1 MSINSNDSNDSNDSN
16 ETNDSKETN
25 DLLEEIQ
32 VPEEFHKIINDF
44 IGDILITFPEYSG
57 IISRWNKGPLGSE
70 VAFRHCLKVFPE
82 RFFDILYKNVE
93 IFSKDSEVNTEFLPG
108 IVFKQLWS
116 YDISDKTR
124 ETIWKYLQLTLF
136 AVIGSVNSSSAL
148 GETAKLFEA
157 INEDELKTKLQ
168 ETMENMSNLFNFPKT
183 TDSKESN
190 EKEGEEPS
198 TNEDTNIP
206 MPNADDI
213 HKHIHEMMGGK
224 LGKLAM
230 ELAEE
235 TASDLNLDMENATNA
250 NDVFQQLFKN
260 PTKMMSMVK
269 NIGGK
274 LDEKIK
280 SGELKESELMS
291 EGLDLLNKMQSMPGM
306 NNMQK
311 MFSQMGIPG
320 LGGKG
325 GKMNMAAM
333 EAQMNK
339 NMKAAQM
346 KERMKEK
353 AASKAT
359 ATSKATAS
367 KAATSSPSNNTN
379 PVKPAYTEEELCKI
393 FSAGEKAEKTPRGAK
408 PPTKN
413 DTKNETKN
421 DTKNDTKNEPKNDTK
436 NEPKEKEI
444 LEPVK
449 KDKKDKKDKKKGK

>member
-1 MSINSNDSNDSNDSN
+1 MSTNST
-16 ETNDSKETN
+16 EPLEP
-25 DLLEEIQ
+25 LEEIQ

-57 IISRWNKGPLGSE
+57 IISRWNKASLDPDNKASLGSE

-82 RFFDILYKNVE
+82 RFFDILYKNAE
-93 IFSKDSEVNTEFLPG
+93 IFDTNSEVNTEFLPG

-136 AVIGSVNSSSAL
+136 AVIGSVQSSSAL

-168 ETMENMSNLFNFPKT
+168 ETMENMSNLFDLPKDE
-183 TDSKESN
+183 DSKESN
-190 EKEGEEPS
+190 EKEGEGD
-198 TNEDTNIP
+198 EDTNIP

-235 TASDLNLDMENATNA
+235 TASDLNLDMENATSA

-306 NNMQK
+306 DNMQK

-346 KERMKEK
+346 KERMK
-353 AASKAT
+353 AKAT
-359 ATSKATAS
+359 AKATTNKAS
-367 KAATSSPSNNTN
+367 ANATNNSSPSPNINAA
-379 PVKPAYTEEELCKI
+379 KPAYSEDELCKI

-408 PPTKN
+408 PPP
-413 DTKNETKN
+413 KN
-421 DTKNDTKNEPKNDTK
+421 DTKNDTIINA
-436 NEPKEKEI
+436 KEV
-444 LEPVK
+444 PVK
-449 KDKKDKKDKKKGK
+449 KDKKKKK

>member
-1 MSINSNDSNDSNDSN
+1 MSTTN
-16 ETNDSKETN
+16 EPSKS
-25 DLLEEIQ
+25 LEEIQ

-57 IISRWNKGPLGSE
+57 IISRWSKRSDKGSLDSDNKGTLGSDNNE
-70 VAFRHCLKVFPE
+70 SLGLNSEIAFRHCLKVFPE
-82 RFFDILYKNVE
+82 RFFDILYKNAE
-93 IFSKDSEVNTEFLPG
+93 IFDTNSEVNTEFLPG

-116 YDISDKTR
+116 YDISDNTR

-136 AVIGSVNSSSAL
+136 TVIGSVQSSSAL

-168 ETMENMSNLFNFPKT
+168 ETMENMSNLFDLP
-183 TDSKESN
+183 
-190 EKEGEEPS
+190 KEGEGEGEGNTDANADKEEPS
-198 TNEDTNIP
+198 TNEEP
-206 MPNADDI
+206 EGSSMPNADDI
-213 HKHIHEMMGGK
+213 HKHIQEMMGGK

-235 TASDLNLDMENATNA
+235 TASDLNLDMDNATSP
-250 NDVFQQLFKN
+250 NDMFQQLFKN

-346 KERMKEK
+346 KERMKAKATSKENAK
-353 AASKAT
+353 AASKT
-359 ATSKATAS
+359 
-367 KAATSSPSNNTN
+367 ATSSPSQSPSNNAA
-379 PVKPAYTEEELCKI
+379 KPAYTEEELCKI

-413 DTKNETKN
+413 
-421 DTKNDTKNEPKNDTK
+421 EPKNVDT
-436 NEPKEKEI
+436 PI
-444 LEPVK
+444 
-449 KDKKDKKDKKKGK
+449 KKDKKKKNK

>member
-1 MSINSNDSNDSNDSN
+1 
-16 ETNDSKETN
+16 
-25 DLLEEIQ
+25 
-32 VPEEFHKIINDF
+32 
-44 IGDILITFPEYSG
+44 
-57 IISRWNKGPLGSE
+57 
-70 VAFRHCLKVFPE
+70 
-82 RFFDILYKNVE
+82 
-93 IFSKDSEVNTEFLPG
+93 
-108 IVFKQLWS
+108 
-116 YDISDKTR
+116 
-124 ETIWKYLQLTLF
+124 
-136 AVIGSVNSSSAL
+136 
-148 GETAKLFEA
+148 
-157 INEDELKTKLQ
+157 
-168 ETMENMSNLFNFPKT
+168 
-183 TDSKESN
+183 
-190 EKEGEEPS
+190 
-198 TNEDTNIP
+198 
-206 MPNADDI
+206 
-213 HKHIHEMMGGK
+213 MMGGK

-235 TASDLNLDMENATNA
+235 TASDLNLDMENATSA

-291 EGLDLLNKMQSMPGM
+291 EGMDLLNKMQSMPGM

-346 KERMKEK
+346 KERMK
-353 AASKAT
+353 AKAT
-359 ATSKATAS
+359 AKAS
-367 KAATSSPSNNTN
+367 SATSNPNPSPNINAA
-379 PVKPAYTEEELCKI
+379 KPAYSEDELCKI

-413 DTKNETKN
+413 EP
-421 DTKNDTKNEPKNDTK
+421 KNDTKNEPKNDTIVK
-436 NEPKEKEI
+436 AKEV

-449 KDKKDKKDKKKGK
+449 KDKKDKKKKK

>member
-1 MSINSNDSNDSNDSN
+1 MSATTES
-16 ETNDSKETN
+16 
-25 DLLEEIQ
+25 LEEIQ
-32 VPEEFHKIINDF
+32 IPEEFHKIIKDF
-44 IGDILITFPEYSG
+44 IGDILTTFPEYSG
-57 IISRWNKGPLGSE
+57 IISRWNKGTENKGTDKGTDKETENNESDTDNKDSVGSE
-70 VAFRHCLKVFPE
+70 IAFRHCLKVFPE
-82 RFFDILYKNVE
+82 RFFDILYKNTE

-136 AVIGSVNSSSAL
+136 AVIGSVHSSSAL

-168 ETMENMSNLFNFPKT
+168 ETMENMSNLFNMPSSKKEDESKD
-183 TDSKESN
+183 DSKNDVNDDS
-190 EKEGEEPS
+190 GS
-198 TNEDTNIP
+198 AL
-206 MPNADDI
+206 PNADDI

-235 TASDLNLDMENATNA
+235 TASDLNLDMDNATNA

-291 EGLDLLNKMQSMPGM
+291 EGMELLNKMQTMPGM
-306 NNMQK
+306 DNIQK

-320 LGGKG
+320 LGK
-325 GKMNMAAM
+325 KMNMGAM

-346 KERMKEK
+346 KERMK
-353 AASKAT
+353 AKAT
-359 ATSKATAS
+359 TKAEATTKADKNANAVPCPT
-367 KAATSSPSNNTN
+367 K
-379 PVKPAYTEEELCKI
+379 PVYTEEELCKI

-408 PPTKN
+408 PPTKESV
-413 DTKNETKN
+413 TKESVTK
-421 DTKNDTKNEPKNDTK
+421 EPVKK
-436 NEPKEKEI
+436 EPVKKESVKKES
-444 LEPVK
+444 VK
-449 KDKKDKKDKKKGK
+449 KDKKKK

>member
-1 MSINSNDSNDSNDSN
+1 MSSTDKPNS
-16 ETNDSKETN
+16 
-25 DLLEEIQ
+25 LEEIL
-32 VPEEFHKIINDF
+32 VPEEFYKIINDF
-44 IGDILITFPEYSG
+44 VGDILTTFPEYSG
-57 IISRWNKGPLGSE
+57 IISRWYKVADITDIKGTE
-70 VAFRHCLKVFPE
+70 TAFRHCLKVFPE

-93 IFSKDSEVNTEFLPG
+93 IFDKESEVNTEFLPG

-116 YDISDKTR
+116 YDISEKTR

-136 AVIGSVNSSSAL
+136 AVIGSVHSSSDL

-157 INEDELKTKLQ
+157 INEDELKSKLQ
-168 ETMENMSNLFNFPKT
+168 ETMENMSNLFDFPKAE
-183 TDSKESN
+183 DLN
-190 EKEGEEPS
+190 EGVPLAEDEGVPL
-198 TNEDTNIP
+198 DTNGST

-213 HKHIHEMMGGK
+213 HKHIQEMMGGK

-235 TASDLNLDMENATNA
+235 TASDLNLDMDNTTNA
-250 NDVFQQLFKN
+250 NDVFKQLFKN

-280 SGELKESELMS
+280 SGEIKESELMS
-291 EGLDLLNKMQSMPGM
+291 EGMDLLNKMQSMPGM

-346 KERMKEK
+346 KERMK
-353 AASKAT
+353 AKAT
-359 ATSKATAS
+359 TKGT
-367 KAATSSPSNNTN
+367 TPSSTPAPT
-379 PVKPAYTEEELCKI
+379 PTKPAYSEEELYKI

-408 PPTKN
+408 PPTIK
-413 DTKNETKN
+413 ETK
-421 DTKNDTKNEPKNDTK
+421 ES
-436 NEPKEKEI
+436 KETI
-444 LEPVK
+444 VPVK
-449 KDKKDKKDKKKGK
+449 KDKKKKK

>member
-1 MSINSNDSNDSNDSN
+1 MSDTTES
-16 ETNDSKETN
+16 
-25 DLLEEIQ
+25 LEEIQ
-32 VPEEFHKIINDF
+32 IPEEFHKIIKDF
-44 IGDILITFPEYSG
+44 IGDILTTFPEYSG
-57 IISRWNKGPLGSE
+57 IISRWNKGPDNKGTENKETLGSE
-70 VAFRHCLKVFPE
+70 IAFRHCLKVFPE
-82 RFFDILYKNVE
+82 RFFDILYKNTE

-136 AVIGSVNSSSAL
+136 AVIGSVHSSSAL

-168 ETMENMSNLFNFPKT
+168 ETMENMSNLFNLPNETGQNESK
-183 TDSKESN
+183 DKESADSESN
-190 EKEGEEPS
+190 DDSGS
-198 TNEDTNIP
+198 AL
-206 MPNADDI
+206 PNADDI

-235 TASDLNLDMENATNA
+235 TASDLNLDMDNTTNA
-250 NDVFQQLFKN
+250 NEVFQQLFKN

-291 EGLDLLNKMQSMPGM
+291 EGMELLNKMQTMPGM
-306 NNMQK
+306 DNIQK

-320 LGGKG
+320 LGKG
-325 GKMNMAAM
+325 GKMNMGAM

-346 KERMKEK
+346 KERMK
-353 AASKAT
+353 AKAT
-359 ATSKATAS
+359 AKVETKAET
-367 KAATSSPSNNTN
+367 KANTVHCPTK
-379 PVKPAYTEEELCKI
+379 PVYTEEELCKI

-413 DTKNETKN
+413 
-421 DTKNDTKNEPKNDTK
+421 EPVK
-436 NEPKEKEI
+436 KES
-444 LEPVK
+444 VK
-449 KDKKDKKDKKKGK
+449 KDKKKKK

>member
-1 MSINSNDSNDSNDSN
+1 MSDTTES
-16 ETNDSKETN
+16 
-25 DLLEEIQ
+25 LEEIQ
-32 VPEEFHKIINDF
+32 IPEEFHKIIKDF
-44 IGDILITFPEYSG
+44 IGDILTTFPEYSG
-57 IISRWNKGPLGSE
+57 IISRWNKGTDNKETDNKGTENKETLGSE
-70 VAFRHCLKVFPE
+70 IAFRHCLKVFPE
-82 RFFDILYKNVE
+82 RFFDILYKNTE

-136 AVIGSVNSSSAL
+136 AVIGSVHSSSAL

-168 ETMENMSNLFNFPKT
+168 ETMENMSNLFNLPNETGQNESK
-183 TDSKESN
+183 DKESADSESN
-190 EKEGEEPS
+190 DDSGS
-198 TNEDTNIP
+198 AL
-206 MPNADDI
+206 PNADDI

-235 TASDLNLDMENATNA
+235 TASDLNLDMDNATNA
-250 NDVFQQLFKN
+250 NEVFQQLFKN

-291 EGLDLLNKMQSMPGM
+291 EGMELLNKMQTMPGM
-306 NNMQK
+306 DNIQK

-320 LGGKG
+320 LGKG
-325 GKMNMAAM
+325 GKMNMGAM

-346 KERMKEK
+346 KERMK
-353 AASKAT
+353 AKAT
-359 ATSKATAS
+359 AKVETKAET
-367 KAATSSPSNNTN
+367 KANTVHCPTK
-379 PVKPAYTEEELCKI
+379 PVYTEEELCKI

-413 DTKNETKN
+413 DPVK
-421 DTKNDTKNEPKNDTK
+421 
-436 NEPKEKEI
+436 KES
-444 LEPVK
+444 VK
-449 KDKKDKKDKKKGK
+449 KDKKKKK

>member
-1 MSINSNDSNDSNDSN
+1 MSATTES
-16 ETNDSKETN
+16 
-25 DLLEEIQ
+25 LEEIQ
-32 VPEEFHKIINDF
+32 IPEEFHKIIKDF
-44 IGDILITFPEYSG
+44 IGDILTTFPEYSG
-57 IISRWNKGPLGSE
+57 IISRWYKGTENKGTENKGTDKGTDNNESDNNDSVGSE
-70 VAFRHCLKVFPE
+70 IAFRHCLKVFPE
-82 RFFDILYKNVE
+82 RFFDILYKNTE

-136 AVIGSVNSSSAL
+136 AVIGSVHSSSAL

-168 ETMENMSNLFNFPKT
+168 ETMENMSNLFNIPSSKKEDESKDDVND
-183 TDSKESN
+183 DSGSAL
-190 EKEGEEPS
+190 
-198 TNEDTNIP
+198 
-206 MPNADDI
+206 PNADDI

-235 TASDLNLDMENATNA
+235 TASDLNLDMDNATNA

-291 EGLDLLNKMQSMPGM
+291 EGMELLNKMQTMPGM
-306 NNMQK
+306 DNIQK

-320 LGGKG
+320 LGK
-325 GKMNMAAM
+325 KMNMGAM

-346 KERMKEK
+346 KERMK
-353 AASKAT
+353 AKAT
-359 ATSKATAS
+359 TKADKNANAVPCPT
-367 KAATSSPSNNTN
+367 K
-379 PVKPAYTEEELCKI
+379 PVYTEEELCKI

-408 PPTKN
+408 PPTKEPV
-413 DTKNETKN
+413 TKEPVTKEPV
-421 DTKNDTKNEPKNDTK
+421 TKEPVTKESVK
-436 NEPKEKEI
+436 KES
-444 LEPVK
+444 VK
-449 KDKKDKKDKKKGK
+449 KDKKKKK

>member
-1 MSINSNDSNDSNDSN
+1 MSTTN
-16 ETNDSKETN
+16 EPSKS
-25 DLLEEIQ
+25 LEEIQ

-57 IISRWNKGPLGSE
+57 IISRWSKRSDNKESLDSDNKGSLGLNSE
-70 VAFRHCLKVFPE
+70 IAFRHCLKVFPE
-82 RFFDILYKNVE
+82 RFFDILYKNAE
-93 IFSKDSEVNTEFLPG
+93 IFDTNSEVNTEFLPG

-136 AVIGSVNSSSAL
+136 AVIGSVQSSSAL

-168 ETMENMSNLFNFPKT
+168 ETMENMSNLFDLPKD
-183 TDSKESN
+183 TDADANVDANK
-190 EKEGEEPS
+190 EEPS
-198 TNEDTNIP
+198 TNEDTGSA

-213 HKHIHEMMGGK
+213 HKHIQEMMGGK

-235 TASDLNLDMENATNA
+235 TASDLNLDMDNATSP

-306 NNMQK
+306 NNIQK

-346 KERMKEK
+346 KERMKAK
-353 AASKAT
+353 ASATATAKAT
-359 ATSKATAS
+359 AKT
-367 KAATSSPSNNTN
+367 SPSSSN
-379 PVKPAYTEEELCKI
+379 PSPNINAVKPAYSEEELCKI
-393 FSAGEKAEKTPRGAK
+393 FSAGEKAEKTPRGTK
-408 PPTKN
+408 PPTNVVTNKM
-413 DTKNETKN
+413 DSEGAVKK
-421 DTKNDTKNEPKNDTK
+421 
-436 NEPKEKEI
+436 
-444 LEPVK
+444 EPVK
-449 KDKKDKKDKKKGK
+449 KDKKKKK

>member
-1 MSINSNDSNDSNDSN
+1 MSSTDKPNS
-16 ETNDSKETN
+16 
-25 DLLEEIQ
+25 LEEIQ

-44 IGDILITFPEYSG
+44 IRDILTTFPEYSG
-57 IISRWNKGPLGSE
+57 IISRWYTVDDITDNKGTES
-70 VAFRHCLKVFPE
+70 AFRHCLKVFPE

-93 IFSKDSEVNTEFLPG
+93 IFEKESEVNTEFLPG

-116 YDISDKTR
+116 YDISEKTR

-136 AVIGSVNSSSAL
+136 AVIGSVQSSSDL

-157 INEDELKTKLQ
+157 INEDELKSKLQ
-168 ETMENMSNLFNFPKT
+168 ETMENMSNLFDFPKAE
-183 TDSKESN
+183 DLN
-190 EKEGEEPS
+190 EGVPLEEADEGV
-198 TNEDTNIP
+198 P

-213 HKHIHEMMGGK
+213 HKHIQEMMGGK

-230 ELAEE
+230 ELAEQ
-235 TASDLNLDMENATNA
+235 TASDLNLDMDNTTNA
-250 NDVFQQLFKN
+250 NDVFKQLFKN

-280 SGELKESELMS
+280 SGEIKESELMS
-291 EGLDLLNKMQSMPGM
+291 EGMDLLNKMQSMPGM
-306 NNMQK
+306 NNIQK

-346 KERMKEK
+346 KERMK
-353 AASKAT
+353 AKAT
-359 ATSKATAS
+359 TKGTTSTPAPTP
-367 KAATSSPSNNTN
+367 T
-379 PVKPAYTEEELCKI
+379 KPAYSEEELYKI

-408 PPTKN
+408 PPIK
-413 DTKNETKN
+413 ETKE
-421 DTKNDTKNEPKNDTK
+421 TKESTV
-436 NEPKEKEI
+436 
-444 LEPVK
+444 PVK
-449 KDKKDKKDKKKGK
+449 KDKKKKK